1 MSRGCKDGRRRREV
15 CLWMGVGDIERV
27 QMNQGKERVEKLL
40 LAPLFL
46 HPNNVP
52 FLLVVWKTLTPPPPF
67 CYHSHT
73 CQPRSASQSP
83 AHGQM
88 AWPRPGPAQMTH
100 TSESRG
106 DDYEE
111 DHIWLLNMRK
121 PALSVSLSYTQKNT
135 PC

>member
-1 MSRGCKDGRRRREV
+1 MSRGCKDGRKRREV

-67 CYHSHT
+67 LLSFPYL
-73 CQPRSASQSP
+73 SAPICFTVPCTWTNGLAPARASP
-83 AHGQM
+83 NDPHLREPWG
-88 AWPRPGPAQMTH
+88 
-100 TSESRG
+100 
-106 DDYEE
+106 
-111 DHIWLLNMRK
+111 
-121 PALSVSLSYTQKNT
+121 
-135 PC
+135 